1 MSGTGRS
8 DRSRSDAHP
17 AGEMSID
24 PRLDP
29 GPLRRLVLLVPG
41 LLYRGAVG
49 LRNRLYDGG
58 ILKATTLPA
67 PSIAFGNLTVGGT
80 GKTPMTSHVAG
91 LLEAA
96 GYRVGI
102 LSRGYGRRGR
112 TPLLVSDGR
121 RILADAAAAGDEPW
135 LLARDHPAAGVA
147 VGGDRIAAAA
157 LLREALRPEV
167 YLLDDAFQHRRVRR
181 DLNILLVDGGTI
193 FGNGR
198 ILPFGPLREP
208 LSGLRRADAVVLTR
222 GDGAVPGPLARALE
236 RHHPR
241 LPIFEARIAPTR
253 FVGADGA
260 TADPGALRGL
270 AIFAFAGIARPD
282 RFFADLEA
290 TGARVLGRRAFPDHH
305 PYDAGDF
312 DAIARAASATGA
324 VYLVTTEKDLVR
336 LHGRPPG
343 ALPLGTLAVGVSFT
357 AGDFAGFLLDRLA
370 AIAAARRSDPR

>member
-1 MSGTGRS
+1 MSGARPS
-8 DRSRSDAHP
+8 DPGGS
-17 AGEMSID
+17 D

-29 GPLRRLVLLVPG
+29 GPLRRLALLVPG
-41 LLYRGAVG
+41 LLYRGAIG
-49 LRNRLYDGG
+49 LRNRLYDAG
-58 ILKATTLPA
+58 IIKTATLPA
-67 PSIAFGNLTVGGT
+67 PAIAFGNLTVGGT

-112 TPLLVSDGR
+112 APLLVSDGR
-121 RILADAAAAGDEPW
+121 RILVDAAQAGDEPW
-135 LLARDHPAAGVA
+135 LLARDHPGAGVA
-147 VGGDRIAAAA
+147 VGGDRVAAAA
-157 LLREALRPEV
+157 LLREALRPGV

-181 DLNILLVDGGTI
+181 DLNLLLVDGGTI

-260 TADPGALRGL
+260 TAGLETLRGV
-270 AIFAFAGIARPD
+270 ATFAFAGIARPD

-290 TGARVLGRRAFPDHH
+290 AGARVVGRRAFPDHH
-305 PYDAGDF
+305 PYDGRDL
-312 DAIARAASATGA
+312 DAIARAARDAGA
-324 VYLVTTEKDLVR
+324 ERLVTTEKDLVR
-336 LHGRPPG
+336 LDAAPPG
-343 ALPLGTLAVGVSFT
+343 APPLGALAVGVTFT
-357 AGDFAGFLLDRLA
+357 AGDFAGFLRDRLA
-370 AIAAARRSDPR
+370 AIAAARRSDAR